1 MRILIA
7 DDDRVTTTLL
17 FSRLRAAGHEC
28 TVAADAMQA
37 VMMAMRGK
45 PEVILLD
52 INMPGGSG
60 IHVLERM
67 KASGITANVFV
78 IVISANVD
86 RAVAEKVRA
95 LGINEFMTKPIDF
108 DFLLACLAKLGAPA
122 APVIQSLTLPK

>member
-1 MRILIA
+1 MKILIA
-7 DDDRVTTTLL
+7 DDDRVTTTLV

-45 PEVILLD
+45 PDVILLD

-67 KASGITANVFV
+67 KASGVTANIFV
-78 IVISANVD
+78 IVISANID
-86 RAVAEKVRA
+86 PAIANKVRA
-95 LGINEFMTKPIDF
+95 LGVDEFLTKPVDF
-108 DFLLACLAKLGAPA
+108 DILLGC
-122 APVIQSLTLPK
+122 